1 MHREALT
8 VEEGTALGDKLPTP
22 AAVEGYS
29 FAGWFT
35 DQACSAGHEFTGE
48 TKVSAD
54 MTIYGKWVKGEV
66 PAPPTTDPEQKPEQK
81 PTTKPEQ
88 KPGSGAELPK
98 TGDDSMLPIAAAGV
112 AGVALVGAAVVLNKR
127 RRAE

>member
-1 MHREALT
+1 
-8 VEEGTALGDKLPTP
+8 
-22 AAVEGYS
+22 
-29 FAGWFT
+29 
-35 DQACSAGHEFTGE
+35 
-48 TKVSAD
+48 
-54 MTIYGKWVKGEV
+54 MTIYGKWAKGEV

-112 AGVALVGAAVVLNKR
+112 AGVALIGAAVTLNKR